1 MSFFEGVTGR
11 AEDAF
16 TKEFTIIPN
25 NTTAPA
31 MLKQIDLIEKS
42 TQFGEQ
48 KHYEIIWKLAAG
60 EFKGQEATQKIKCF
74 LGDSQQIGRAKNMLK
89 LLLDL
94 TQVTILHD
102 QEPDIQELRRMQ
114 GKVLGIKVREWQME
128 KRDGSGVMEGNF
140 VSEIHPIN
148 DSFVT
153 ATGIKLP
160 PKIPLAS
167 NNYPLPMD
175 NYEPIGKPSHDE
187 GCPF

>member
-1 MSFFEGVTGR
+1 MSFFEGVTGKQ
-11 AEDAF
+11 EDAF

-31 MLKQIDLIEKS
+31 AINKIDLIEKS

-48 KHYEIIWKLAAG
+48 KHYEIIWKIAAG

-74 LGDSQQIGRAKNMLK
+74 LGDSQQILRARNMLK
-89 LLLDL
+89 LLL
-94 TQVTILHD
+94 TITKTVIPHD
-102 QEPDIQELRRMQ
+102 DEPMIHELRQMK
-114 GKVLGIKVREWQME
+114 GKILGIKIREWQME

-140 VSEIHPIN
+140 VSEVHPLT

-153 ATGIKLP
+153 ETGIKLP
-160 PKIPLAS
+160 TKSPTPS

-175 NYEPIGKPSHDE
+175 NYEPVGKSQDE